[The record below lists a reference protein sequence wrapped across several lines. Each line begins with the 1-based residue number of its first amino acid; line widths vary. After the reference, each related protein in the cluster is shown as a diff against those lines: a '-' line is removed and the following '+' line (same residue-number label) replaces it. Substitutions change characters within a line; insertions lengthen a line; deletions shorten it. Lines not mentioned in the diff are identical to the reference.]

1 MANADDPTV
10 EDARAALVRANN
22 SGRRFD
28 FVVIEDRR
36 QRWLWAAAEIGVEQG
51 WLKPGKLVQLDEQSS
66 ELRYY
71 LTDAG
76 RALK

>member
-1 MANADDPTV
+1 MSDEPSI
-10 EDARAALVRANN
+10 EEARAALVRANK

-28 FVVIEDRR
+28 FITIYDRR
-36 QRWLWAAAEIGVEQG
+36 EKWLWMAAEISVEQG
-51 WLKPGKLVQLDEQSS
+51 WLKPGKLVELDEQSS

-76 RALK
+76 RALE